1 MRVKTFVGKD
11 PALIERKRK
20 PKHAGPIVC
29 RNCGDDLSRG
39 YCIKCRA
46 AMQVYRDVDAAK
58 VVAFQ
63 RARGVQL

>member
-11 PALIERKRK
+11 PASIERKKK

-39 YCIKCRA
+39 YCIKCSA
-46 AMQVYRDVDAAK
+46 AMQLYTVK
-58 VVAFQ
+58 VVTH
-63 RARGVQL
+63 RRTWGVQL